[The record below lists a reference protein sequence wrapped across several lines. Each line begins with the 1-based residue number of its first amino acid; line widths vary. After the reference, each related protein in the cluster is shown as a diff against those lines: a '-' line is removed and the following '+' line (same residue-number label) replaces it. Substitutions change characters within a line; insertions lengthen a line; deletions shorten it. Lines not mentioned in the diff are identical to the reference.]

1 MPHEKVEDEDLEG
14 LRTKKYKFLRT
25 INEPIKNRYLYDI
38 ELDKFENNNVIQTLP
53 EIAEKLETK
62 IEDIKTSSHEESE
75 NISDEETK
83 KIEDELKRLG
93 YMWFLIFNPNSN

>member
-1 MPHEKVEDEDLEG
+1 M
-14 LRTKKYKFLRT
+14 
-25 INEPIKNRYLYDI
+25 YDI

-93 YMWFLIFNPNSN
+93 YM